1 MKGDDVAEVTKELLD
16 KMVDEDSELV
26 SVYYGSDVA
35 EDDAEALVENLEE
48 KFDDCDVEIN
58 EGGQPLYYYIVS
70 VE

>member
-1 MKGDDVAEVTKELLD
+1 MKGDEVAAVTKELLD

-35 EDDAEALVENLEE
+35 EDDAEALVEDLEE
-48 KFDDCDVEIN
+48 KFEDCDVEIN

>member
-48 KFDDCDVEIN
+48 KFEDCDVEIN

>member
-1 MKGDDVAEVTKELLD
+1 MKGDEVAEVTKELLD
-16 KMVDEDSELV
+16 KMVDADSELV

-35 EDDAEALVENLEE
+35 EDDAEALVEDLEE
-48 KFDDCDVEIN
+48 KFEDCDVEIN

>member
-1 MKGDDVAEVTKELLD
+1 
-16 KMVDEDSELV
+16 MVDEDSELV
-26 SVYYGSDVA
+26 SVYYGLDVA

-48 KFDDCDVEIN
+48 KFEDCDVEIN